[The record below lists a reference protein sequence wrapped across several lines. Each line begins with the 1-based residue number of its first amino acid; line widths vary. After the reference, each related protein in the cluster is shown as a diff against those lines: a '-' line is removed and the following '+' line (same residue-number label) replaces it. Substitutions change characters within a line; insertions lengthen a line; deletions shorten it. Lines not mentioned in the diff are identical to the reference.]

1 MKPVPSLPPPSAATA
16 PVRVA
21 AASVRTDRGPV
32 GLVQQ
37 KTGSAPSA
45 VSVNVR
51 VVLQFSEQL
60 LTLLKAGLPID
71 RALHT
76 AGGAVSNRKMAAV
89 VTDLVLKIEKGSTF
103 SDAVKHYPKVF
114 PRLYANMVKAGEEG
128 GILPTV
134 LERVNEYYARS
145 VEFRSYV
152 ITSSIYPAI
161 LLVFGLCA
169 VFGLLTF
176 VVPKFAEVF
185 ASMEKAMPPTAAFL
199 IDLATWLQGHWLY
212 LFAAVFGVVVAYHL
226 AMRHAAARAGMDAL
240 LLRLPVL
247 GPFITKMQFAQVCRT
262 WGTLLAAGVPILT
275 SLRIVQGI
283 TSYVPIAQALEA
295 LSVKIKDGHTVSA
308 VMLGDRSF
316 PRIMGQLAKV
326 GEESGSLDAM
336 VLRVADQFEKD
347 VQRMTRSF
355 VSAFEPAMILFI
367 GGVIG
372 FVVVSMLLAVFALN
386 DMPI

>member
-1 MKPVPSLPPPSAATA
+1 MKPVPSSHPTSAAA
-16 PVRVA
+16 PARVA
-21 AASVRTDRGPV
+21 SPSVRTDRGPV
-32 GLVQQ
+32 GLLQA
-37 KTGSAPSA
+37 TGSVPSV

-76 AGGAVSNRKMAAV
+76 AGGAVSNKKMAGV
-89 VTDLVLKIEKGSTF
+89 VSDLVLKIEKGSTF

-134 LERVNEYYARS
+134 LERVNDYYARS

-161 LLVFGLCA
+161 LLVFGVCA

-185 ASMEKAMPPTAAFL
+185 ASMDKAMPPTAAFL
-199 IDLATWLQGHWLY
+199 IDLATWLQGHWPY
-212 LFAAVFGVVVAYHL
+212 LLAAVLGVVLTYQL

-240 LLRLPVL
+240 LLRLPML
-247 GPFITKMQFAQVCRT
+247 GPFISKMQFAQVCRT
-262 WGTLLAAGVPILT
+262 WGTLLAAGVTILT
-275 SLRIVQGI
+275 SIRIVQGI
-283 TSYVPIAQALEA
+283 TSYAPIARALED

-308 VMLGDRSF
+308 VMLGDRTF
-316 PRIMGQLAKV
+316 PRIMGQLARV